1 MKWLIQKTKEL
12 TELVKQFSKLAVEA
26 IGLIGWIL
34 IIIKLLN

>member
-12 TELVKQFSKLAVEA
+12 TELVKQLSKLAVEA